1 MLHPP
6 ANVAGIEA
14 DRRGARRAPAAHAK
28 AAAPRAATALLQR
41 AVGNQAVLRMLA
53 GEPHAQE
60 AQSGA
65 LTAGPHAGNGAI
77 SGAGGGPIV
86 QRQDAGGAD
95 TKMTNAPP
103 AGGAGTAQ
111 AANVP
116 WSTNLLDASIEDA
129 NKPQCLGSIKSGGGL
144 FFSTNCGTITGPF
157 CQPAG
162 VDFNVDF
169 SVDVVNGP
177 RPAGFTPPTVR
188 VQLIFVNSAGAVTQ
202 NIDKKDTK
210 PKYNSPGT
218 PLDPAFGH
226 DFPFSTSESGWLHIH
241 LQLADPDTGAT
252 VDYNDRVTFT
262 VTPCT

>member
-1 MLHPP
+1 MLHPL
-6 ANVAGIEA
+6 ANVPRIQT
-14 DRRGARRAPAAHAK
+14 DRRGTRPEPAMRAK
-28 AAAPRAATALLQR
+28 AAIPQAATALLQR

-53 GEPHAQE
+53 GEPHDVSRS
-60 AQSGA
+60 SG
-65 LTAGPHAGNGAI
+65 LVAGPLAGNGAI
-77 SGAGGGPIV
+77 SGVAGGPIV

-95 TKMTNAPP
+95 TTMTNAPP
-103 AGGAGTAQ
+103 TGGAGATQ

-116 WSTNLLDASIEDA
+116 WSTNLLDATIDNA
-129 NKPQCLGSIKSGGGL
+129 NNPQCLGSVQAGGGL
-144 FFSTNCGTITGPF
+144 RFSTNCGTITGPF

-202 NIDKKDTK
+202 TIDKKDTK

-262 VTPCT
+262 VTPCM